1 MPFNYSIKQIDAKK
15 VVDGGFLIY
24 DSLLFNV
31 LGITQTHKLLE
42 SVSDFTNLI
51 NNADYTQ
58 ISASITDSDLFLK
71 ELNNTSATSTKTDVR
86 KIDFYFNFILD
97 ALHYNY
103 NIYLINA
110 STENNVYDVLNKYD
124 LDYLVY
130 DPLKT
135 SISAALISEIKIKN
149 IPVLLNASLNQT
161 SFRSIENL
169 YVSNN
174 STDINYQ
181 FDDFYPRTEL
191 TDTDFNQLT
200 FTVCGVKRIK
210 RYYGD
215 ENISDDTEFSNS
227 PYVLIPLI
235 SDAAGMMAR
244 SYATNPWYT
253 AGGFVNGKM
262 LNQTFSKIN
271 LPNIRYSETVIPQTP
286 VDITFESPSK
296 LYTAQIR
303 GINCVLKVSGPN
315 GKEYFL
321 STDLSGVT
329 SSENVIKQTFTYSNL
344 YSYIARNS
352 KSIINEFRFELNS
365 PENRQLITRN
375 LNNLLEN
382 IKLNGGIE
390 SYNVICNEINNTETT
405 IAQNILIVDLSF
417 KPIQSPSIINL
428 NFTT

>member
-1 MPFNYSIKQIDAKK
+1 MSFTYSIKQIDSKK

-42 SVSDFTNLI
+42 SVSDFTQLI

-110 STENNVYDVLNKYD
+110 STENNAFDVLRKYD

-135 SISAALISEIKIKN
+135 TISSELISEIKIKN
-149 IPVLLNASLNQT
+149 IPILLNASLNQT

-174 STDINYQ
+174 STDLNYQ
-181 FDDFYPRTEL
+181 FDDFYLRSEL
-191 TDTDFNQLT
+191 NDADFNQLA
-200 FTVCGVKRIK
+200 FTICGVKRLK

-215 ENISDDTEFSNS
+215 DNISDDTEFSNS
-227 PYVLIPLI
+227 PYVLVPLI

-244 SYATNPWYT
+244 SYSVYPWYT
-253 AGGFVNGKM
+253 AGGFINGKV
-262 LNQTFSKIN
+262 LNQIFSKIN
-271 LPNIRYSETVIPQTP
+271 LPNIRFSESIIPQTP
-286 VDITFESPSK
+286 VDITFTSPSK
-296 LYTAQIR
+296 LYTAQTR
-303 GINCVLKVSGPN
+303 GINCILKIAGPA

-321 STDLSGVT
+321 ATDFSGIT
-329 SSENVIKQTFTYSNL
+329 SSDNTVKQTFSYSNL

-352 KSIINEFRFELNS
+352 KTILNRYRFELNS
-365 PENRQLITRN
+365 PENRQLITKN

-382 IKLNGGIE
+382 IKRNGGID
-390 SYNVICNEINNTETT
+390 SYNVICNDINNTEAT
-405 IAQNILIVDLSF
+405 IAENRLIVDISF
-417 KPIQSPSIINL
+417 KPIESPSVINL
-428 NFTT
+428 SFTT